1 MYALLIIAR
10 ILHVLSG
17 IMWVG
22 VMVFNGRFL
31 GPALE
36 DIGPDAG
43 KVMAAL
49 AKRGFLN
56 FMPGVGAVSILSGSY
71 LYWHASAGF
80 QHEYMRSGPGM
91 TFGIGAALAV
101 VAYIMGM
108 VYIRP
113 AIMRSLALG
122 PRLATV
128 GESERQGLMVEMQA
142 ARNRAKSGGKIVGA
156 LLVLAAVAMSI
167 ARYT

>member
-1 MYALLIIAR
+1 VYVLLIIAR

-22 VMVFNGRFL
+22 VMVFNARYL

-49 AKRGFLN
+49 VKRGFLN
-56 FMPGVGAVSILSGSY
+56 FLPSAGAVSLLSGAY

-80 QHEYMRSGPGM
+80 QPDYMRSGPGM

-101 VAYIMGM
+101 IAYIIGM
-108 VYIRP
+108 AYARP
-113 AIMRSLALG
+113 AIKRSLALG
-122 PRLATV
+122 PRLATA
-128 GESERQGLMVEMQA
+128 GEAERQGLMAEMQA
-142 ARNRAKSGGKIVGA
+142 AREKSKSGSKIAGG
-156 LLVLAAVAMSI
+156 LVVFAAIAMSI

>member
-36 DIGPDAG
+36 DVGPDAG

-56 FMPGVGAVSILSGSY
+56 FMPAVGAVSILSGAY
-71 LYWHASAGF
+71 LYWHASVHF
-80 QHEYMRSGPGM
+80 EPDYMKSGTGM
-91 TFGIGAALAV
+91 TFGIGATLAIL
-101 VAYIMGM
+101 AYIIGM
-108 VYIRP
+108 VYVRP
-113 AIMRSLALG
+113 AIKTSLAIG
-122 PRLATV
+122 PQMAAAT
-128 GESERQGLMVEMQA
+128 ESERQGMMAQMQA
-142 ARNRAKSGGKIVGA
+142 ARRKSKSGGHMVGV
-156 LLVLAAVAMSI
+156 LVVLAAVAMSI
-167 ARYT
+167 ARYV

>member
-22 VMVFNGRFL
+22 VMVFNGRYL

-56 FMPGVGAVSILSGSY
+56 FLPTVGGISLLSGAY

-91 TFGIGAALAV
+91 TFGLGAALAII
-101 VAYIMGM
+101 AYIIGM
-108 VYIRP
+108 SYAKP
-113 AIMRSLALG
+113 AIMKTLALG
-122 PRLATV
+122 PRLATAS
-128 GESERQGLMVEMQA
+128 ESERQGLMAEMQA
-142 ARNRAKSGGKIVGA
+142 ARSRAKSGSQIAGA
-156 LLVLAAVAMSI
+156 LVVHAAVAMSI

>member
-1 MYALLIIAR
+1 MYVLLLIAR

-43 KVMAAL
+43 RVMSAL

-56 FMPGVGAVSILSGSY
+56 FLPGVGAMSILSGAY

-80 QHEYMRSGPGM
+80 QPDYMRSGPGM
-91 TFGIGAALAV
+91 TFGTGAALAII
-101 VAYIMGM
+101 AYIIGM

-113 AIMRSLALG
+113 AITKSLALG
-122 PRLATV
+122 PRLATA
-128 GESERQGLMVEMQA
+128 GESERQGLMAEMEA
-142 ARNRAKSGGKIVGA
+142 AREKSKSGGKIVGA
-156 LLVLAAVAMSI
+156 LVVLAAIAMSI